1 MSLLFISLLINS
13 IVQPFAQSTST
24 FTINVSNKDGDIG
37 FFPDILEAQLGDEV
51 KFVFWPTNH
60 SVAVSSFHQP
70 CRPRAGGSETFF
82 TGFMPVE
89 NGTDTLPT
97 FAINIT
103 DISNAIWFYCGQAR
117 HCQEGMVGVI
127 NIPSDLTLDQYRV
140 LASAASD
147 NTVPSQSFNGIVSQE
162 SVSSNNISN
171 ASASTASSAL
181 PTQSNGNQAA
191 GLRLFKILARVTFIG
206 SIVLVLG
213 LNLW

>member
-1 MSLLFISLLINS
+1 MGIQTVEGSH
-13 IVQPFAQSTST
+13 ADSTST

-37 FFPDILEAQLGDEV
+37 FFPDILQAQLGDEV

-70 CRPRAGGSETFF
+70 CRPRDGGSETFF

-89 NGTDTLPT
+89 NDTDTLPT
-97 FAINIT
+97 FTINIT
-103 DISNAIWFYCGQAR
+103 DTSNAIWFYCGQAR
-117 HCQEGMVGVI
+117 HCQDGMVGVI
-127 NIPSDLTLDQYRV
+127 NIPSDLTLDQYRA

-147 NTVPSQSFNGIVSQE
+147 NLVPSQPFNGIVSRE
-162 SVSSNNISN
+162 SASSDNISN
-171 ASASTASSAL
+171 ASATTPSSAL

-191 GLRLFKILARVTFIG
+191 GFRPSSILARVTLIG

-213 LNLW
+213 LVSW